1 MDPRSGSADRRSH
14 QALARLQPH
23 LTWVA
28 LLIYSLL
35 AVGVFAGVWANP
47 AGAWI
52 GDNKDPKLFIWYLGW
67 IPHQLS
73 QWHNPLVT
81 DYLSYPPGVNLMWNT
96 SLVFPALVLW
106 PITATL
112 GPVVAYNLLMTGSA
126 ALSAWLGFM
135 ASRRFV
141 AGRAQGAF
149 AGRAQGAFRTPLIC
163 LFAGFLYGFSPG
175 MMAQSTGHPHAM
187 IGLFPPIALLLG
199 HEILVLQRFRPALM
213 GGLAGLAAALQLL
226 TGEEVLATNALIVV
240 LGAAM
245 VALFHRSSVAEKLPY
260 VIKAATAALLCFAIL
275 AIYPLTV
282 QFFGPQRVFGNVQP
296 QDVYVSDLLAFIVP
310 NHVWL
315 HNGATAGIVS
325 HFTGNSTEDNAYVG
339 LPLLVL
345 FVFGLAAGWRR
356 PSVRWAGLLTL
367 LIAVLS
373 LGPHLHVFGWTTPL
387 WLPWT
392 AVAKLP
398 LMGNADPSRLMLV
411 AFLGIGIVVGDL
423 LARTALTPR
432 SGRLAASLLVAG
444 LVAVVP
450 AIPATTT
457 PTSVPSFFQSGGA
470 VAGIPAGSVVL
481 VTPFSSRQSTDAM
494 NWQTVA
500 QYRFRMPEGDAFTP
514 GPYLGP
520 HPSHLQASLDA
531 LDQGRVVAVSPSER
545 AEALRDLAAFGVGTI
560 VVGPS
565 RGRDAIVSYLMAVLG
580 SPPMETGGVDVW
592 WHLPLAS

>member
-1 MDPRSGSADRRSH
+1 MEPESKAADPPSQGLRIRR
-14 QALARLQPH
+14 QLP

-28 LLIYSLL
+28 LLIYSLV
-35 AVGVFAGVWANP
+35 AVAVFAGAWTDP

-73 QWHNPLVT
+73 QRHNPLVT

-96 SLVFPALVLW
+96 SLFFPALILW
-106 PITATL
+106 PVTAAL

-126 ALSAWLGFM
+126 VLSAWLGFI
-135 ASRRFV
+135 AARRFV
-141 AGRAQGAF
+141 ASSLG
-149 AGRAQGAFRTPLIC
+149 C
-163 LFAGFLYGFSPG
+163 VFAGFLYGFSPG
-175 MMAQSTGHPHAM
+175 IMAQATGHPHAM
-187 IGLFPPIALLLG
+187 IGFFPPIALILG

-226 TGEEVLATNALIVV
+226 TGEEVLATTALIVA
-240 LGAAM
+240 LGAAL
-245 VALFHRSSVAEKLPY
+245 VALLHRSSVAEKLPY
-260 VIKAATAALLCFAIL
+260 VFKAVGAALPAFAIL
-275 AIYPLTV
+275 AIYPLFV
-282 QFFGPQRVFGNVQP
+282 QFSGPQRVFGNVQP

-315 HNGATAGIVS
+315 HNSAMAEIVS

-367 LIAVLS
+367 LIAILS
-373 LGPHLHVFGWTTPL
+373 LGPHLHVFGRTTPL
-387 WLPWT
+387 WLPWA
-392 AVAKLP
+392 AVARLP

-411 AFLGIGIVVGDL
+411 AFLGIGIVVGGLQPDAS
-423 LARTALTPR
+423 LAQR
-432 SGRLAASLLVAG
+432 SRRLAAALLVAG
-444 LVAVVP
+444 VVAIVP
-450 AIPATTT
+450 AIPATST
-457 PTSVPSFFQSGGA
+457 PTSVPSFFQPGGA

-494 NWQTVA
+494 YWQTVA
-500 QYRFRMPEGDAFTP
+500 QDRFRMPEGDAFTP
-514 GPYLGP
+514 GPFLGP

-531 LDQGRVVAVSPSER
+531 LDQGQVVAVSPSER
-545 AEALRDLAAFGVGTI
+545 ELALRDLAAFGVATI

-565 RGRDAIVSYLMAVLG
+565 QGRGAIVIYLTAVLG

-592 WHLPLAS
+592 WHWPSSAQALHSEP